1 MRLFISTGEVSG
13 DLQGGLLVE
22 ALFRQAKKLNISL
35 EIEGLGGS
43 KMAEAGA
50 TIIANTTAI
59 GSVGLWES
67 VPFIIPTLQVQNK
80 AKKYLETHLPDA
92 IILIDYVGPNLAIA
106 SSLKQKYPNIPIIW
120 YIGPQFWV
128 WTPLGQDVE
137 QLVKVTDKLLAIFPE
152 EAKFYRDKGLD
163 VTYVGHPLVDRI
175 KTAPSREI
183 TRKKLGIQETEKM
196 IVLLPAS
203 RKQELKYLLPVM
215 VESAKKIQD
224 KFPSIHFYLPISLPQ
239 YREEIEKMINQHQ
252 LKITLFEGEVLEIL
266 AGADLAITKS
276 GTVNLELGLLKI
288 PQIVIYKV
296 NNFTIWIARKILNF
310 SIPFMSPVNLVS
322 MTEIVPELLQEKAT
336 VENITYL
343 AEELLFNTSRQ
354 NQLAQDYAILTQTL
368 NSGEESVCDRT
379 TKEILDFL
387 LSQATDNNKEN

>member
-13 DLQGGLLVE
+13 DLQGGLLVK
-22 ALFRQAKKLNISL
+22 ALFRQAEKLHIPL
-35 EIEGLGGS
+35 EIEGLGG
-43 KMAEAGA
+43 KRMAEAGA
-50 TIIANTTAI
+50 KLIADTTGI

-80 AKKYLETHLPDA
+80 AKKYLQTNLPDA
-92 IILIDYVGPNLAIA
+92 IVLIDYVGPNLAIA
-106 SSLKQKYPNIPIIW
+106 SSLKKKYPKIPIIW

-152 EAKFYRDKGLD
+152 EAKFYREKGID
-163 VTYVGHPLVDRI
+163 VTYVGHPLCDRI

-183 TRKKLGIQETEKM
+183 ARKKLGIQDTEKM
-196 IVLLPAS
+196 VVLLPAS
-203 RKQELKYLLPVM
+203 RQQELKYLLPVM
-215 VESAKKIQD
+215 VESAKNIQE
-224 KFPSIHFYLPISLPQ
+224 KNPSIYFYLPISLPK
-239 YREEIEKMINQHQ
+239 YRAEIERIINQYE
-252 LKITLFEGEVLEIL
+252 LKITLFEGETLEIL

-296 NNFTIWIARKILNF
+296 NKLTMWVARKILNF

-336 VENITYL
+336 VENITHL
-343 AEELLFNTSRQ
+343 AEELLFNSSRLH
-354 NQLAQDYAILTQTL
+354 QLREDYATMIQTL
-368 NSGEESVCDRT
+368 DSGEESVCDRT
-379 TKEILDFL
+379 AQEIM
-387 LSQATDNNKEN
+387 NYIM

>member
-13 DLQGGLLVE
+13 DLQGGLLVK
-22 ALFRQAKKLNISL
+22 ALFQQAEKLNIPL
-35 EIEGLGGS
+35 EIEGLGGK

-50 TIIANTTAI
+50 KLIADTTAI

-67 VPFIIPTLQVQNK
+67 VPFIIPTLQIQNK
-80 AKKYLETHLPDA
+80 AKKYLQTHLPDA

-106 SSLKQKYPNIPIIW
+106 SSLKKKYPNTPIIW

-152 EAKFYRDKGLD
+152 EAKFYQEKGMN
-163 VTYVGHPLVDRI
+163 VTYVGHPLTDRI
-175 KTAPSREI
+175 KKAPSRE
-183 TRKKLGIQETEKM
+183 TARKKLGIQETERM

-203 RKQELKYLLPVM
+203 RQQELKYLLPVM
-215 VESAKKIQD
+215 VESAKKIQA
-224 KFPSIHFYLPISLPQ
+224 KFPTIKFYLPISLAKYKQ
-239 YREEIEKMINQHQ
+239 EIEKVINQNQ
-252 LKITLFEGEVLEIL
+252 LKITLFEGETLEIL

-296 NNFTIWIARKILNF
+296 NKLTMWVARKILNF

-336 VENITYL
+336 VENITHL
-343 AEELLFNTSRQ
+343 AEELLFNSSRQ
-354 NQLAQDYAILTQTL
+354 HQLSQDYATMIKVLDNQ
-368 NSGEESVCDRT
+368 EDSVCDRVAQ
-379 TKEILDFL
+379 EIINYIL
-387 LSQATDNNKEN
+387 